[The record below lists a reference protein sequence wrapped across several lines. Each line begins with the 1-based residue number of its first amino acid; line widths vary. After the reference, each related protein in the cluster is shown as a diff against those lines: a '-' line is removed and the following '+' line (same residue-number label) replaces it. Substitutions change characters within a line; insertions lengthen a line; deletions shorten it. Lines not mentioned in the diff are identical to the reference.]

1 MLSDVGIISPS
12 EIFREVRQRHVVE
25 AEDREILQQRYP
37 LGQPENGQSVT
48 KWRERGGIRGNWI
61 WTEKGR

>member
-1 MLSDVGIISPS
+1 MHMLSDVGIISPS

-37 LGQPENGQSVT
+37 LGQPE
-48 KWRERGGIRGNWI
+48 K
-61 WTEKGR
+61 

>member
-1 MLSDVGIISPS
+1 MHMLSDVGITIISPS

-37 LGQPENGQSVT
+37 LGQPE
-48 KWRERGGIRGNWI
+48 K
-61 WTEKGR
+61 